1 MATDVLRISNSFQ
14 FDLSLLRWSRLIE
27 DLFLVPKIVIAL
39 FPPRKFLN
47 NYFSTTESTTIPRQW
62 IAIHRR
68 KNSSKRRRKKKGK
81 SKVRPTHSDG
91 SNCPTTSKLEFSAFA
106 VTGVPF
112 PSPPSPVSSCSRIID
127 HGDGSPPLNTIFWS
141 PWRRL
146 VRRREGLKHDSGWKG
161 IRVKSRISPLWERGR
176 GKAPDP
182 RDGHVDGL
190 KSVQLVWTYSV
201 NVRPFWPEALSGKRE
216 RAPL

>member
-1 MATDVLRISNSFQ
+1 MSC
-14 FDLSLLRWSRLIE
+14 
-27 DLFLVPKIVIAL
+27 
-39 FPPRKFLN
+39 
-47 NYFSTTESTTIPRQW
+47 
-62 IAIHRR
+62 H
-68 KNSSKRRRKKKGK
+68 SSKEKFFEKKEKKEREIK
-81 SKVRPTHSDG
+81 SSPNPFRWIQLSDDLEIG
-91 SNCPTTSKLEFSAFA
+91 VLGVCGHGCPLSI
-106 VTGVPF
+106 
-112 PSPPSPVSSCSRIID
+112 PPSPVSSCSRIID

-146 VRRREGLKHDSGWKG
+146 VRRREGLKHDSGWKVR